1 MQYFTISLKRW
12 SDVSRDDSREFWVRA
27 EDRNRSTAIKYNDL
41 GLAEYAAIEAF
52 KRYYF

>member
-12 SDVSRDDSREFWVRA
+12 SDVWDDSREFWVRA
-27 EDRNRSTAIKYNDL
+27 DRNRSTAIKYNDL